1 MILGNFVL
9 LACIFRILDMLKFAT
24 FLLLLRQFYR
34 RNQWLLREYD
44 MLLFLKVFIV
54 RRNVWSHFFIP
65 YYSSTIID
73 WNK

>member
-24 FLLLLRQFYR
+24 FLLLLRQFYG

-44 MLLFLKVFIV
+44 MLVFLKEFIV

-65 YYSSTIID
+65 YSSTIID